1 MVSYFSEHAPSTEK
15 INPSRDNL
23 HESQRVDQTFKQKTW
38 PNYELFQAIYGLS
51 NRVIKG
57 CQQVPVVKGN
67 KGFLNKLSRSF
78 RARAKYHRRRCRR
91 NIEEYEGSLL
101 PKGHQ

>member
-23 HESQRVDQTFKQKTW
+23 HASLKELIKLISKTW

-67 KGFLNKLSRSF
+67 RGFLNKLSRSF

-91 NIEEYEGSLL
+91 NIEEYEGSL
-101 PKGHQ
+101 PS